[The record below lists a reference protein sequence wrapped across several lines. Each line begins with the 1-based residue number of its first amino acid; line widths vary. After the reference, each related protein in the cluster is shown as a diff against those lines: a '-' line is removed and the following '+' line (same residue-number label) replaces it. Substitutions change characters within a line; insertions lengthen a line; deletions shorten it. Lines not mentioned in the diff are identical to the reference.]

1 MRTFKPVH
9 KPIGSQCL
17 RCQGQQIRRNPTTLP
32 NLTACQS
39 GCLRMKPSGGIA
51 ETFATK
57 WGTCV
62 VRLLG
67 TSNTFIFPGKWHWNI
82 ESTRAN
88 MCCAWSQRVDRSAY
102 HMHTCILHSC
112 NASYMLYNSYGRYAC
127 CVRVYGSRRSRAA
140 RARPRVS
147 GVGLVSTERNI
158 VNDTKQIVH
167 AYFETERLSIS
178 HFTWNMAC
186 ADWGC
191 VRIVVRAAFCSSEHC
206 RPPA

>member
-1 MRTFKPVH
+1 
-9 KPIGSQCL
+9 
-17 RCQGQQIRRNPTTLP
+17 
-32 NLTACQS
+32 
-39 GCLRMKPSGGIA
+39 MKPSGGIA

-186 ADWGC
+186 GDWGC
-191 VRIVVRAAFCSSEHC
+191 VRVLIAGPLVLGGPAVCSAPAAHCSPTVHCSSAVRLAGIFDPTC
-206 RPPA
+206 V